1 MSEEGT
7 QNQGAGEGDNQGA
20 GDGQGQTSW
29 LDSLPEDFEF
39 RQDPSLATIP
49 DVPTLAKNY
58 VETKKLVGKKG
69 VILPGEKDPEEKWEE
84 VYTALGRPETP
95 DGYEFARPDLPEGLT
110 YAEDFEKDFRAQ
122 AHKAGLSAKQA
133 KALYDWY
140 VPLTM
145 EWAKVGEAALTKAK
159 EELASEWGDKV
170 EENTRLAAEAFK
182 RFASPEDYQ
191 TMFEGPTPLGNDPRL
206 VRFFYKVGLAMQ
218 EDKFVSGKAGGG
230 AEDLDQQI
238 AEVEKNPALYDAKDP
253 QHDALV
259 KKRDELYR
267 KKYPETA

>member
-1 MSEEGT
+1 MSEDPNVDPSQDPG
-7 QNQGAGEGDNQGA
+7 QDPDAG
-20 GDGQGQTSW
+20 SW
-29 LDSLPEDFEF
+29 LESLPEEF
-39 RQDPSLATIP
+39 RADPNLSTIP

-84 VYTALGRPETP
+84 VYTALGRPESP
-95 DGYEFARPDLPEGLT
+95 DKYEFVRPELPEGLT

-122 AHKAGLSAKQA
+122 AHKAGLNAQQA

-140 VPLTM
+140 VPMTV
-145 EWAKVGEAALTKAK
+145 EWAKAGEQALTKAK

-218 EDKFVSGKAGGG
+218 EDKFVSGKPAGG
-230 AEDLDQQI
+230 AQNIDEQI
-238 AEVEKNPALYDAKDP
+238 AELEKNANLFDPTHPDQKTLQAKRDALYR
-253 QHDALV
+253 Q
-259 KKRDELYR
+259 
-267 KKYPETA
+267 KYGEK